1 MMEDIELIR
10 RFRNGDESGF
20 DELVRRY
27 RQRIYAVVYRL
38 VRNPEDA
45 AELAQ
50 DVFVRAYRALGKFRE
65 ESGFY
70 TWLYR
75 IAVNAS
81 FSFLKSRRGR
91 RKADAGEQLDQEAVM
106 NLPSADYP
114 LQAFEQARQR
124 DAIAA
129 AVDRLPDRQR
139 TVFVMRQY
147 QDLANDEIA
156 RVLKCPVGTV
166 KANYFFAV
174 RNLRQRLKDC
184 ELRTTGRGQGK
195 DAERTRK

>member
-1 MMEDIELIR
+1 MEDIELIR
-10 RFRNGDESGF
+10 RFCSGDETGF

-27 RQRIYAVVYRL
+27 QQRVYAVVYRL

-45 AELAQ
+45 TELAQ
-50 DVFVRAYRALGKFRE
+50 DVFVRAYRALPGFKRQ
-65 ESGFY
+65 SSFY

-91 RKADAGEQLDQEAVM
+91 RTADAGEQLDQEAVM

-114 LQAFEQARQR
+114 VQAFEQARQR
-124 DAIAA
+124 SAIAA
-129 AVDRLPDRQR
+129 AVDGLPNRQR
-139 TVFVMRQY
+139 TVFIMRQY

-156 RVLKCPVGTV
+156 RMLKCPVGTV

-174 RNLRQRLKDC
+174 RNLRQRLKDWS
-184 ELRTTGRGQGK
+184 
-195 DAERTRK
+195 

>member
-1 MMEDIELIR
+1 MVEDIELIR
-10 RFRNGDESGF
+10 RFCNGDETGF

-27 RQRIYAVVYRL
+27 QQRVYAVLYRL

-45 AELAQ
+45 TELAQ
-50 DVFVRAYRALGKFRE
+50 DVFVRAYRALPGFKNQSR
-65 ESGFY
+65 FY

-75 IAVNAS
+75 IAVNAA

-91 RKADAGEQLDQEAVM
+91 RATDAGEQLDQEAVM
-106 NLPSADYP
+106 NVPSADFP
-114 LQAFEQARQR
+114 TQSFEQSRQR
-124 DAIAA
+124 AAIAA
-129 AVDRLPDRQR
+129 AVDALPERQR
-139 TVFVMRQY
+139 TVFILRQY

-174 RNLRQRLKDC
+174 RNLRQRLKDWS
-184 ELRTTGRGQGK
+184 
-195 DAERTRK
+195 